1 MKINKNIILTIVS
14 IIIVILIIF
23 GIYKLISFGIQ
34 NSAISMEESIESSK
48 SDIDIILQRR
58 VDELT
63 QLINTVKDS
72 KEFEQKALEGIIQAR
87 SEAASGDIE
96 QSNLTLK
103 SVAEQYPQLQTMELY
118 KNVMTAISIN
128 ENQLKQ
134 YRETYNSIVK
144 DYRKFVR
151 QWPNKGILKNLG
163 YEVKNY
169 SLFEANVPAVEY
181 NPTQNNL
188 WED

>member
-1 MKINKNIILTIVS
+1 MKINKNILLTIVS
-14 IIIVILIIF
+14 IVIVILIIF
-23 GIYKLISFGIQ
+23 GIYKLICFGVQ

-48 SDIDIILQRR
+48 SDIDVVLQRR

-87 SEAASGDIE
+87 SEAASGNIE

>member
-1 MKINKNIILTIVS
+1 
-14 IIIVILIIF
+14 
-23 GIYKLISFGIQ
+23 
-34 NSAISMEESIESSK
+34 MEESIESSK

-72 KEFEQKALEGIIQAR
+72 KEFEQDALEGIIQAR
-87 SEAASGDIE
+87 SEAASGNIE

-128 ENQLKQ
+128 KNQLKQ
-134 YRETYNSIVK
+134 YRESYNNIVK

-151 QWPNKGILKNLG
+151 QWPNKGILEGLD
-163 YEVKNY
+163 YEVKDY
-169 SLFEANVPAVEY
+169 SLFEANNSAINY
-181 NPTQNNL
+181 NPVENNL
-188 WED
+188 WEE

>member
-1 MKINKNIILTIVS
+1 M
-14 IIIVILIIF
+14 
-23 GIYKLISFGIQ
+23 
-34 NSAISMEESIESSK
+34 
-48 SDIDIILQRR
+48 
-58 VDELT
+58 T

-72 KEFEQKALEGIIQAR
+72 KEFEQDALEGIIQAR
-87 SEAASGDIE
+87 SEAASGNIE

-134 YRETYNSIVK
+134 YRESYNNIVK

-151 QWPNKGILKNLG
+151 QWPNKGILEGLG
-163 YEVKNY
+163 YEVKEY
-169 SLFEANVPAVEY
+169 SLFEANNSAINY
-181 NPTQNNL
+181 NPVENNL
-188 WED
+188 WEE